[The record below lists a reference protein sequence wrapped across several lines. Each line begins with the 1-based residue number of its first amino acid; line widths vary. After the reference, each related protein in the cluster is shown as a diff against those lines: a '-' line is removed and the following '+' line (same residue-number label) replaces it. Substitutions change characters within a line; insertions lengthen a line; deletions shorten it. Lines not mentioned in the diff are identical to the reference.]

1 MVRRRDVFSAPAA
14 LAEVRALARGMDAP
28 YSSGFAH
35 RAPIVRPGPV
45 FKKILIANRGEI
57 ALRVIRAA
65 HELGVQAVAVY
76 SEADRLAPHVL
87 AADEA
92 YLIGPAPSAQS
103 YLRGDVLIDVALRS
117 GAEAIHPGYGFLS
130 ERAPFIQAV
139 RDAGLVFIGP
149 SPDAVTAMGDKT
161 AARSRMIDAGVPV
174 VPGTKEA
181 LADAAEA
188 RRVAGEIGYPVL
200 LKAAA
205 GGGGKGMRVVRSEDE
220 IERAFDAAGNEAQAA
235 FGDRSVYIEKYLE
248 GPRHIEIQLLADRHG
263 TTLHL
268 GERECS
274 IQRRH
279 QKLIEEAPSAVLT
292 PEERSAMGQMAVAA
306 ARAVNYEGAGTV
318 ECLYQNGA
326 FYFLEMNTR
335 IQVEHPVTELV
346 TGIDLVQWQIRIAA
360 GETLPI
366 TQDDVTFDGHAIECR
381 ITSED
386 PYNAFL
392 PSTGRI
398 GELTLPGG
406 PGVRWDGGIATG
418 VEVGL
423 SYDPMLAKLIVH
435 APTRIEAVER
445 MKRALLELRVDGVD
459 TSVPFHLR
467 VMDEPDF
474 RAGRLT
480 IRYLDEH
487 EELLSPEPSDEAVR
501 VAALAAAL
509 LEEERRQMR
518 TVARPAAGAASTNAS
533 GWRRLGW
540 RGR

>member
-1 MVRRRDVFSAPAA
+1 M
-14 LAEVRALARGMDAP
+14 
-28 YSSGFAH
+28 
-35 RAPIVRPGPV
+35 
-45 FKKILIANRGEI
+45 FKKILVANRGEI

-65 HELGVQAVAVY
+65 HELGIEAVAVY

-92 YLIGPAPSAQS
+92 YLIGPPPSAQS
-103 YLRGDVLIDVALRS
+103 YLRADVLIEVAKAC

-149 SPDAVTAMGDKT
+149 SPEAVTAMGDKT

-181 LADAAEA
+181 LRDAAEA
-188 RRVAGEIGYPVL
+188 RTVAGEIGYPVL

-205 GGGGKGMRVVRSEDE
+205 GGGGKGMRVVSSEEE
-220 IERAFDAAGNEAQAA
+220 IERAFESAGNEAQSA
-235 FGDRSVYIEKYLE
+235 FGDRSVYVEKFLE

-263 TTLHL
+263 NTLHL

-292 PEERSAMGQMAVAA
+292 PDERRAMGEMAVAA
-306 ARAVNYEGAGTV
+306 ARAVSYEGAGTV
-318 ECLYQNGA
+318 ECLYQNGE

-360 GETLPI
+360 GEKLPFA
-366 TQDDVTFDGHAIECR
+366 QDDITFTGHAIECR

-386 PYNAFL
+386 PANSFL
-392 PSTGRI
+392 P
-398 GELTLPGG
+398 
-406 PGVRWDGGIATG
+406 
-418 VEVGL
+418 
-423 SYDPMLAKLIVH
+423 
-435 APTRIEAVER
+435 
-445 MKRALLELRVDGVD
+445 
-459 TSVPFHLR
+459 
-467 VMDEPDF
+467 
-474 RAGRLT
+474 
-480 IRYLDEH
+480 
-487 EELLSPEPSDEAVR
+487 
-501 VAALAAAL
+501 
-509 LEEERRQMR
+509 
-518 TVARPAAGAASTNAS
+518 
-533 GWRRLGW
+533 
-540 RGR
+540 

>member
-1 MVRRRDVFSAPAA
+1 
-14 LAEVRALARGMDAP
+14 
-28 YSSGFAH
+28 
-35 RAPIVRPGPV
+35 V
-45 FKKILIANRGEI
+45 FKKILVANRGEI

-76 SEADRLAPHVL
+76 SEPDRLAPHVL

-103 YLRGDVLIDVALRS
+103 YLRADVLIEVARKS

-149 SPDAVTAMGDKT
+149 SPEAVTEMGDKT
-161 AARSRMIDAGVPV
+161 AARRRVTAAGVPV
-174 VPGTKEA
+174 VPGTQDP

-188 RRVAGEIGYPVL
+188 RRIAAEIGYPVL

-205 GGGGKGMRVVRSEDE
+205 GGGGKGMRIVRGEDE
-220 IERAFDAAGNEAQAA
+220 IERAFESAGNEAQAA
-235 FGDRSVYIEKYLE
+235 FGDRSVYVEKFLE

-263 TTLHL
+263 NTLHL

-292 PEERSAMGQMAVAA
+292 PDERAQMGAMAVAA
-306 ARAVNYEGAGTV
+306 AKAVNYEGAGTV
-318 ECLYQNGA
+318 ECLYQNGE

-346 TGIDLVQWQIRIAA
+346 TGVDLVQWQIRVAA
-360 GETLPI
+360 GEGLPF
-366 TQDDVTFDGHAIECR
+366 TQDDITFDGHAIECR

-386 PYNAFL
+386 PFNAFL

-398 GELTLPGG
+398 AGLTVPTG

-435 APTRIEAVER
+435 APTRIQAVER
-445 MKRALLELRVDGVD
+445 MKRALLELRIEGVD

-474 RAGRLT
+474 REGRLD
-480 IRYLDEH
+480 IKYLEKH
-487 EELLSPEPSDEAVR
+487 EGLLETAPEEDDVR
-501 VAALAAAL
+501 IAALAAAL
-509 LEEERRQMR
+509 LEEERRTLRQ
-518 TVARPAAGAASTNAS
+518 VAAPSAAPSGAS
-533 GWRRLGW
+533 GGSAWRGQGGW

>member
-1 MVRRRDVFSAPAA
+1 VFN
-14 LAEVRALARGMDAP
+14 
-28 YSSGFAH
+28 
-35 RAPIVRPGPV
+35 
-45 FKKILIANRGEI
+45 KILVANRGEI

-103 YLRGDVLIDVALRS
+103 YLRADVLIEVAKRS

-130 ERAPFIQAV
+130 ERAHFIRAV
-139 RDAGLVFIGP
+139 REAGLVFIGP
-149 SPDAVTAMGDKT
+149 SAESVEAMGDKT
-161 AARSRMIDAGVPV
+161 AARKRVIAAGVPV
-174 VPGTKEA
+174 VPGTEDA
-181 LADAAEA
+181 LSDAAEA
-188 RRVAGEIGYPVL
+188 RKVAAEVGYPVL

-205 GGGGKGMRVVRSEDE
+205 GGGGKGMRVVRGEDE

-235 FGDRSVYIEKYLE
+235 FGDRSVYIEKFLE

-279 QKLIEEAPSAVLT
+279 QKLVEEAPSAVLT
-292 PEERSAMGQMAVAA
+292 AEERAAMGATAVAA
-306 ARAVNYEGAGTV
+306 AQAVSYEGAGTV
-318 ECLYQNGA
+318 EFLYQDGR

-346 TGIDLVQWQIRIAA
+346 TGIDLVQWQIRVAA
-360 GETLPI
+360 GEALPFR
-366 TQDDVTFDGHAIECR
+366 QEDVGWTGHAIECR

-386 PYNAFL
+386 PANGFL

-398 GELTLPGG
+398 QVLEIPSG
-406 PGVRWDGGIATG
+406 PGVRWDGGITPG
-418 VEVGL
+418 YEVGL
-423 SYDPMLAKLIVH
+423 FYDPMLAKLIVH
-435 APTRIEAVER
+435 GSTREQAIER
-445 MKRALLELRVDGVD
+445 MKRALGELRVVGVD

-474 RAGRLT
+474 RAGRLD
-480 IRYLDEH
+480 IKYLETHEAALLDGAQDE
-487 EELLSPEPSDEAVR
+487 DRVR
-501 VAALAAAL
+501 IAALAAAL
-509 LEEERRQMR
+509 LEEETRSRRTAQR
-518 TVARPAAGAASTNAS
+518 AQPGAAPAAGGS
-533 GWRRLGW
+533 RW
-540 RGR
+540 RGRTGWR

>member
-1 MVRRRDVFSAPAA
+1 VFN
-14 LAEVRALARGMDAP
+14 
-28 YSSGFAH
+28 
-35 RAPIVRPGPV
+35 
-45 FKKILIANRGEI
+45 KILVANRGEI

-76 SEADRLAPHVL
+76 SEADRLAPHVM

-103 YLRGDVLIDVALRS
+103 YLRADVLIDVAKKS

-149 SPDAVTAMGDKT
+149 SPEAVTAMGDKT

-205 GGGGKGMRVVRSEDE
+205 GGGGKGMRVVASEAE

-263 TTLHL
+263 NTLHL

-292 PEERSAMGQMAVAA
+292 PAERAAMGAMAVAA

-318 ECLYQNGA
+318 ECLYQNGE

-346 TGIDLVQWQIRIAA
+346 TGVDLVQWQIRIAA
-360 GETLPI
+360 GEALPF
-366 TQDDVTFDGHAIECR
+366 TQDDIGWEGHAIECR

-386 PYNAFL
+386 PANSFL

-398 GELTLPGG
+398 RNLVVPSG
-406 PGVRWDGGIATG
+406 PGVRWDGGITPG
-418 VEVGL
+418 FEVGL

-435 APTRIEAVER
+435 APTRIEAIER
-445 MKRALLELRVDGVD
+445 MKRALLELRVEGVD
-459 TSVPFHLR
+459 TAVPFHLR

-474 RAGRLT
+474 RAGRLD
-480 IRYLDEH
+480 IRYLDKH
-487 EELLSPEPSDEAVR
+487 EELLSAQPDEAVLR
-501 VAALAAAL
+501 AAALAAAL
-509 LEEERRQMR
+509 LEEGRRNQR
-518 TVARPAAGAASTNAS
+518 SVPRVQAAGSAAAAGGSA
-533 GWRRLGW
+533 WRGRGGW